1 MDNREAK
8 RFAAQI
14 AFDLLD
20 SVTEGYLDYQ
30 MRHWQRRNE
39 EYLTPKEK
47 ERILNGLE
55 DIKAQLKRKTTKST
69 YESHDRNE
77 E

>member
-1 MDNREAK
+1 MDNRAAK

-47 ERILNGLE
+47 ERIMVGLE

-69 YESHDRNE
+69 YEHHAKDE
-77 E
+77 D